1 LGCSWPGGAWRR
13 LPVSD
18 PRSGPNDED
27 PPVRVDPRPEALEKE
42 AAPAEEPLPATT
54 LASEITGPGRVRWWQ
69 AAVLPLLAL
78 LTALVLG
85 AIVIVFTNE
94 AALQE
99 WKGFFRDP
107 VEALSVSWQ
116 VTRDAYYAL
125 FAGAL
130 GSPSQIVRAFGSGEI
145 EQIRGALFPL
155 SETLVLATPLILVGL
170 SVAIGFRAGLFNIGA
185 EGQMNAG
192 AIVAAAVGISFAGLP
207 GPVHLAFVVIAG
219 LLGGMVWGF
228 IPGILKAK
236 TGAHEV
242 ITTIMLNF
250 IAVSLTLYVLSIAP
264 YKQQAEPISKP
275 VQVAFPHLFGTNLR
289 VHVGLFMALA
299 VAALIA
305 WILNRTTIGFEFR
318 AVGANP
324 AAARANGMNPTR
336 TIIVVMTVAGGL
348 AGLAAANQLGGVT
361 PSLIPGFA
369 SGLGF
374 DAIALALLGRGTPLG
389 VVLSAFLFGILRA
402 GGRNMQ
408 AVTQTPIDIIVVI
421 QGLVIAFVAA
431 PALVRAIFRIKARR
445 LAGPTT
451 FAKGWGG

>member
-1 LGCSWPGGAWRR
+1 
-13 LPVSD
+13 VSD
-18 PRSGPNDED
+18 AGPPRAD
-27 PPVRVDPRPEALEKE
+27 PPDEPVRETGGRKDREEGAIAVEEVAPE
-42 AAPAEEPLPATT
+42 TT
-54 LASEITGPGRVRWWQ
+54 LAAEIRGPGRIKWWQ
-69 AAVLPLLAL
+69 AAVVPVLAL
-78 LTALVLG
+78 FTALVLG

-94 AALQE
+94 EALGE

-107 VEALSVSWQ
+107 VDALSVSWR
-116 VTRDAYYAL
+116 VARDSYYAL

-130 GSPSQIVRAFGSGEI
+130 GSPSQLARAFGSGEL
-145 EQIRGALFPL
+145 EQIRSALFPL
-155 SETLVLATPLILVGL
+155 SETVVLATPLIFVGL
-170 SVAIGFRAGLFNIGA
+170 SVALGFRAGLFNIGA

-192 AIVAAAVGISFAGLP
+192 AIVAAGMGIGFAGLP
-207 GPVHLAFVVIAG
+207 GPIHLALMVIGG
-219 LLGGMVWGF
+219 LVGGMVWGA
-228 IPGILKAK
+228 IPGVLKAK

-250 IAVSLTLYVLSIAP
+250 VAVSLTLYVLSIAP
-264 YKQQAEPISKP
+264 FKQQAEPISKP
-275 VQVAFPHLFGTNLR
+275 VRVSFPHLFGSSLR
-289 VHVGLFMALA
+289 VHLGILVALA

-305 WILNRTTIGFEFR
+305 WTLNRTTIGFEFR

-324 AAARANGMNPTR
+324 SAARANGMNPTR
-336 TIIVVMTVAGGL
+336 TIIVVMTLAGGL
-348 AGLAAANQLGGVT
+348 AGLAGANQLGSVT

-374 DAIALALLGRGTPLG
+374 DAIALALLGRGTASG
-389 VVLSAFLFGILRA
+389 VVVSAFLFGILRA

-431 PALVRAIFRIKARR
+431 PALVRAIYRIRARR
-445 LAGPTT
+445 VAGPEV